1 MKTRKIQM
9 TILLTGLVISTLAC
23 NLSSA
28 MVKQVPT
35 VVVPT
40 MAPADQQALTDQ
52 LANTLN
58 QATSGQQVTIEL
70 TESQLT
76 GLING
81 QTGNIQDAQLSN
93 LQVVLDN
100 NQATITG
107 NAATNGFSGNLNIV
121 LAIGAGADG
130 KPQMT
135 VASAT
140 IAGFPIPQAAL
151 TSLSTT
157 INEGLQGQTGQG
169 FTVQSMSIT
178 DHKLIIIAQK
188 M

>member
-1 MKTRKIQM
+1 MKNRKIEM
-9 TILLTGLVISTLAC
+9 TILLTSMVIVTLAC

-28 MVKQVPT
+28 IVKQVPT
-35 VVVPT
+35 IAVPT
-40 MAPADQQALTDQ
+40 MAPAEQQALTDQ
-52 LANTLN
+52 MANTLN
-58 QATSGQQVTIEL
+58 QAASGQQVTLEL

-81 QTGNIQDAQLSN
+81 QTGNIKDAQLSN

-107 NAATNGFSGNLNIV
+107 SAATNGFSGNLSIV
-121 LAIGAGADG
+121 LTVGTSADG
-130 KPQMT
+130 KPQMN

-140 IAGFPIPQAAL
+140 IAGFPIPEAAL
-151 TSLSTT
+151 TTLSTT

-169 FTVQSMSIT
+169 FTIESLSIA
-178 DHKLIIIAQK
+178 DHKLIIIARK